1 MSTNQERWKDMD
13 QKTIRHLQ
21 FKQSQ
26 AKNLKAT
33 VRKSDK
39 TSFYYF
45 IKKKF
50 KGARIEKFCNF

>member
-39 TSFYYF
+39 ISFYYF
-45 IKKKF
+45 IKEICI
-50 KGARIEKFCNF
+50 GARIEMF